1 MGAPQSNS
9 GNEAACKGSVPLSPR
24 TALVVDDSEA
34 IRIIHSLHLRALGF
48 QTRAVESGHEAVRLL
63 ESGMRF
69 DVILMD
75 YYMPEINGAEATGRI
90 REMGIQCVIL
100 GVSTIDDDEE
110 NIRAKFVQSGLTEY
124 FSMPLTRHMLIPYS
138 TSV

>member
-1 MGAPQSNS
+1 MAVPQSNS
-9 GNEAACKGSVPLSPR
+9 GNKAARNGFVPLSPN

-34 IRIIHSLHLRALGF
+34 VRIIHSLHLRALGF
-48 QTRAVESGHEAVRLL
+48 QTREVENGQEAVRLL

-75 YYMPEINGAEATGRI
+75 YHMPEMNGAEATKRI
-90 REMGIQCVIL
+90 RDMGIQCVIL
-100 GVSTIDDDEE
+100 GVSADEDFQT
-110 NIRAKFVQSGLTEY
+110 NFVQSGLTEF
-124 FSMPLTRHMLIPYS
+124 FSKPLARHMLIPYS